1 MRPRMRRWPL
11 IRVEGGSRER
21 YSRPVNR
28 IDDIFAGL
36 RRDGRKALMP
46 FICGQHPGPGA
57 TPGVLQALQ
66 GAGASIVEIG
76 IPFSDPI
83 ADGPVIAAAM
93 HTALERGAT
102 IEGLLSEI
110 SASRPGLS
118 VGLVAMCSVSILHRL
133 AAGSTPAA
141 VVERFRGAGFD
152 GFIFPD
158 LPLEESEAW
167 RSAARDAGMTST
179 LLIAP
184 TTPFERAEQIAKAC
198 TGFIYLLARAGITGE
213 RADLPD
219 IAGRVQKLRTMSDLP
234 IAVGFGVSSAEHVR
248 HVVSSADAAI
258 VGSALVRRI
267 SDATGAAADANAAAA
282 QVAGEFGR
290 QLAAGLG

>member
-1 MRPRMRRWPL
+1 M
-11 IRVEGGSRER
+11 
-21 YSRPVNR
+21 NR
-28 IDDIFAGL
+28 IDSIFAEL
-36 RRDGRKALMP
+36 RQGGRKALMP

-57 TPGVLQALQ
+57 TPGVLHALQ

-93 HTALERGAT
+93 HSALERGAS
-102 IEGLLSEI
+102 IDGLFGEI
-110 SASRPGLS
+110 SS
-118 VGLVAMCSVSILHRL
+118 VRSSLNLGLVAMCSVSILHRL
-133 AAGSTPAA
+133 ASGSNPAG
-141 VVERFRGAGFD
+141 VVSRFKNAGFD

-158 LPLEESEAW
+158 LPLEESAGW
-167 RSAARDAGMTST
+167 RNAAAEAGMTST

-184 TTPFERAEQIAKAC
+184 TTPVERAEQIAKAC

-248 HVVSSADAAI
+248 HVVASADAAI
-258 VGSALVRRI
+258 VGSALVRRM
-267 SDATGAAADANAAAA
+267 SDATAGASDANAAAA
-282 QVAGEFGR
+282 HVAGEFGR